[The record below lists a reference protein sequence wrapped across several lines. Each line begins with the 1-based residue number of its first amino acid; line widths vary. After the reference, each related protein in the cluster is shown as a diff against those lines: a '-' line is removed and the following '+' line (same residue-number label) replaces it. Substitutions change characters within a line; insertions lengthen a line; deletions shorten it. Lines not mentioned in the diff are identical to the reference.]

1 MMSGRRSP
9 PSKGGQAS
17 QPRGP
22 SSSNQNGLPLSGII
36 SNNSS
41 AAGSPSSASA
51 RSGALASQ
59 PHSAKDQA
67 QIRGEAK
74 GRVGNATLTGDKRA
88 ASELESENRPRKR
101 QATGLPR
108 KPTPVSIPRAA
119 GARCIVWYD
128 CKMEGFEPLFGSL
141 NGMDGVSIKVNTI
154 SEPTGE
160 ISITLSMGVNKGNI
174 FGPISVH
181 QDQVSRFKLVWR
193 LDVKTANNTLFQVDR
208 LDYTSLDRN
217 RSALGDARDI
227 IKKETGSRLGGLK
240 LIDVEVNGCQV
251 ESPYESQ
258 YWQRLRYGTGPQQ
271 KVHLGVAFLYSLAEA
286 RCPPIHL
293 RFWFKAPYLQ
303 WDQTCGSVLKRF
315 IKQRNAANP
324 KFPVQK
330 AKASNRA
337 PKDAPCSGEKGS
349 ADDQAPKDKASRD
362 KILEPSQAPEIDVGS
377 EEGELVDD
385 EMPDEEASSDRV
397 SEVTPAPEDDP
408 CPVEGGTVDEEE
420 LEDQA
425 GSEGYQEAT
434 SADEE
439 GPWSETERA
448 IGNEEPDYEPC
459 ENIWGPS
466 AIEAPEDG
474 PVDDPWDDL

>member
-1 MMSGRRSP
+1 MSGRRNP
-9 PSKGGQAS
+9 PGKGGQAS
-17 QPRGP
+17 QSRGP
-22 SSSNQNGLPLSGII
+22 SSSKENGPPLRGII
-36 SNNSS
+36 QNTSS
-41 AAGSPSSASA
+41 AAGSRSSASA

-101 QATGLPR
+101 QAIGLPR
-108 KPTPVSIPRAA
+108 KPTPMSIPRSV
-119 GARCIVWYD
+119 GARCIVGYD
-128 CKMEGFEPLFGSL
+128 CKLEGFKPLFGSL
-141 NGMDGVSIKVNTI
+141 NALPGVSIKVNTS

-174 FGPISVH
+174 FQPVSVH
-181 QDQVSRFKLVWR
+181 ENEISRFKLVWR
-193 LDVKTANNTLFQVDR
+193 LNVKTANDTLYQVER
-208 LDYTSLDRN
+208 LHYTSLDRN
-217 RSALGDARDI
+217 RSALGDAREI
-227 IKKETGSRLGGLK
+227 IKEELKGRLGGLK
-240 LIDVEVNGCQV
+240 LLDVEVNGCQV

-258 YWQRLRYGTGPQQ
+258 YWQRLRNGTGPQR
-271 KVHLGVAFLYSLAEA
+271 KVHVGVAFLYSLAEA
-286 RCPPIHL
+286 RCPPIHFM
-293 RFWFKAPYLQ
+293 FWFKPGYLG
-303 WDQTCGSVLKRF
+303 WDQICGSVLKRS
-315 IKQRNAANP
+315 IQMRNAANP
-324 KFPVQK
+324 KIPVQK

-349 ADDQAPKDKASRD
+349 ADGQAPKDKAGRD
-362 KILEPSQAPEIDVGS
+362 KILEPSQAPENDGGS

-385 EMPDEEASSDRV
+385 EMSDEEASSDRV

-408 CPVEGGTVDEEE
+408 CPAEEGTVDEEE

-425 GSEGYQEAT
+425 GSDGYQEAT

-448 IGNEEPDYEPC
+448 VGNEEPDFEPR
-459 ENIWGPS
+459 ENMWGPS
-466 AIEAPEDG
+466 ATEAPEDG
-474 PVDDPWDDL
+474 PVDDPWGAL